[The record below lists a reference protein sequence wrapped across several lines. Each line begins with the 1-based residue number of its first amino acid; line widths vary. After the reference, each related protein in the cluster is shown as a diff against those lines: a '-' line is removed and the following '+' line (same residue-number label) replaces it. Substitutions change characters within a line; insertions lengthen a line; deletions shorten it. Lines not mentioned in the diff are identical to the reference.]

1 VAVGEEVNTKR
12 KSSKCSNISKDGSEK
27 NSKGS
32 NGSYN
37 EFCKDTLTWL
47 EEDVFCAGAPKATV
61 DSFEDDEIVSSFS
74 KFNQLM
80 EKLKETKMSDLS
92 DFDDKHDEGDHAAT
106 NSEDTKKV
114 EDFKTQTNSSSD
126 NTSNSSSAD
135 QVNCDPY
142 TQICSSEEGDC
153 CVSPLLGTDSSPEIS
168 TGAGDDNNNVEN
180 PHDSEEDS
188 DTEIDVTAFKKLIL
202 SSAISDDVK
211 TSKKIHC
218 QNSSTSPLSVSKT
231 ASREKSK
238 LDKKE
243 SEFLI

>member
-1 VAVGEEVNTKR
+1 MLSFNWIGYFSFTN
-12 KSSKCSNISKDGSEK
+12 
-27 NSKGS
+27 NSVRIAYDEGS

-114 EDFKTQTNSSSD
+114 EDFKKTQTNSSSD

-135 QVNCDPY
+135 QVKCLKYNQ
-142 TQICSSEEGDC
+142 QIFILDFSSYSC
-153 CVSPLLGTDSSPEIS
+153 AYWT
-168 TGAGDDNNNVEN
+168 
-180 PHDSEEDS
+180 
-188 DTEIDVTAFKKLIL
+188 IL
-202 SSAISDDVK
+202 S
-211 TSKKIHC
+211 
-218 QNSSTSPLSVSKT
+218 LW
-231 ASREKSK
+231 
-238 LDKKE
+238 
-243 SEFLI
+243 